1 MKSTYRYLLVLL
13 FAGGVLVAG
22 LLAHRMYHAVYGEND
37 PRQRGEFA
45 EISITKG
52 MSVHTVGR
60 LLQEKGLIKSAK
72 EFVFAA
78 RILRLDDKI
87 QAGVFPLPYGKS
99 NAELLARLINA
110 GTSAALVTIP
120 EGSTSCEIAH
130 ILQTKI
136 GMDSTEFMKAV
147 FDTSLLQQ
155 FGIEAPSFEGYL
167 FPDSYNL
174 YREMRP
180 SWVIRKMTERFFSVF
195 DSTRRAKAV
204 ALGMTVNQIV
214 TIASIIEGE
223 MVYNSEATEISAV
236 YHNRLKKN
244 MLLQADPTIQYIIP
258 SGPRRLFRSD
268 LTIESPYNTYLHPGL
283 PPGAVCNPGRVALD
297 AALHPA
303 AVPYIFLVSRG
314 DGWHAFNTTLDAHL
328 EDKAHLDSLR
338 QAAETATN
346 LSDTSLQ
353 QTPHP

>member
-1 MKSTYRYLLVLL
+1 MKSSLRKFVILIVVGAVLVL
-13 FAGGVLVAG
+13 GMI
-22 LLAHRMYHAVYGEND
+22 AHKLYNAVYGENV
-37 PRQRGEFA
+37 PQLRGEFA

-52 MSVHTVGR
+52 MSVHAVGQ
-60 LLQEKGLIKSAK
+60 LLQEKGLSKSAK

-110 GTSAALVTIP
+110 GASAALVTIP
-120 EGSTSCEIAH
+120 EGSTSYEIAH

-147 FDTSLLQQ
+147 FDTALLQQ

-174 YREMRP
+174 YRDMRP
-180 SWVIRKMTERFFSVF
+180 SWVIRRMTERFFSVF
-195 DSTRRAKAV
+195 DSTRRAKAA
-204 ALGMTVNQIV
+204 ALGMSVNQVV
-214 TIASIIEGE
+214 TLASIIEGE
-223 MVYNSEATEISAV
+223 MVHDSEANEISAV
-236 YHNRLKKN
+236 YHNRLNKN

-268 LTIESPYNTYLHPGL
+268 LAIESPYNTYLHPGL
-283 PPGAVCNPGRVALD
+283 PPGPVCNPGRVALD

-303 AVPYIFLVSRG
+303 AVPHIFLVSRG
-314 DGWHAFNTTLDAHL
+314 DGWHAFNTTLGEHL

-338 QAAETATN
+338 QAEGTASN
-346 LSDTSLQ
+346 RPDTSAH
-353 QTPHP
+353 QTLHP